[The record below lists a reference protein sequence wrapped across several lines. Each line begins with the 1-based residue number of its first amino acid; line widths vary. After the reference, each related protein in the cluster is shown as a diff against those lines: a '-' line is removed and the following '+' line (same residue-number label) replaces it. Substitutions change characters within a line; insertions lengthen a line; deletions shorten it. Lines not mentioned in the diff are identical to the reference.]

1 MWRIAAPLTRI
12 AMAKPNASVSDPS
25 QPSQAKAALDE
36 FARSPHPGVWPHLDK
51 HDIVQEIRLRL
62 EDPFTVNQGP
72 QPFCGPASVLFEL
85 VRKFPLR
92 YVEICRNL
100 YETGTFQAF
109 HRPIETSISLRQASK
124 DIERLG
130 PADWMVLA
138 TLRESENL
146 IFPVEPNAPEII
158 RNIAGMTKSWEMMGW
173 VREILGYDHADYLHT
188 FVLRDLTA
196 LGKAEAIINQGGV
209 AFGLVTADGLLGDT
223 PPKVMV
229 PNHWVTLVGNT
240 DIQKGNFWRH
250 DSGHVSFDIFT
261 WAKKVRVDVPE
272 GRFEDAFWGVVLG
285 W

>member
-1 MWRIAAPLTRI
+1 MIAPSAGS
-12 AMAKPNASVSDPS
+12 AKPDD
-25 QPSQAKAALDE
+25 QTQALAALAE
-36 FARSPHPGVWPHLDK
+36 FARSPQPGLWPHLDK
-51 HDIVQEIRLRL
+51 GEMVQEMRRRLR
-62 EDPFTVNQGP
+62 DPYSVNQGP

-85 VRKFPLR
+85 IRKFPLR
-92 YVEICRNL
+92 YVDMCRSL
-100 YETGTFQAF
+100 YETGKFQAF
-109 HRPIETSISLRQASK
+109 HRPIETSIALRQASK
-124 DIERLG
+124 DIAPLG

-173 VREILGYDHADYLHT
+173 VREILGYDHTDYLHT
-188 FVLRDLTA
+188 YVLRDLTA
-196 LGKAEAIINQGGV
+196 LRKAQAIIDQGGV
-209 AFGLVTADGLLGDT
+209 AFGLITADGLLSDT
-223 PPKVMV
+223 PPRVTV

-240 DIQKGNFWRH
+240 EIQKGSFWRH

-272 GRFEDAFWGVVLG
+272 GRFEDSFWGVVLG

>member
-1 MWRIAAPLTRI
+1 MTAPTPQKPSSPAKVK
-12 AMAKPNASVSDPS
+12 AMTDLEA
-25 QPSQAKAALDE
+25 
-36 FARSPHPGVWPHLDK
+36 FARSTQPGVWPHLDK
-51 HDIVQEIRLRL
+51 GEIIREMRARLR
-62 EDPFTVNQGP
+62 DPFSVNQGP

-85 VRKFPLR
+85 IRKFPGR
-92 YVEICRNL
+92 YVDLCRSL
-100 YETGTFQAF
+100 YETGKFQAF
-109 HRPIETSISLRQASK
+109 HRPIETSVALRRASK
-124 DIERLG
+124 NIEHLG

-138 TLRESENL
+138 TMRESENL

-196 LGKAEAIINQGGV
+196 LRKAQSVIEQGGV
-209 AFGLVTADGLLGDT
+209 AFGLITADGLLSDT
-223 PPKVMV
+223 PPKIMV

-240 DIQKGNFWRH
+240 DIQKGTFWRH
-250 DSGHVSFDIFT
+250 DSGQVSFDIFT
-261 WAKKVRVDVPE
+261 WARKVRVDVPE